1 MIRLGHNAFWV
12 ASIHPFLVTT
22 YQNKECTVLL
32 KNEDY
37 VNKIKCIIDLLLC
50 FYHRM
55 QYCGYMYLYGFGS
68 WLWCLT
74 PLSTMFQLYRGDK
87 FYWWKKPEYPKKTT
101 DLSEVTDKF
110 LSQNVVW
117 NTHLHEWDSNS
128 QLLVVKGTDG
138 IGNCKSNN
146 NTTTTTTA
154 PVYINDYETMQS
166 YINDKG

>member
-1 MIRLGHNAFWV
+1 
-12 ASIHPFLVTT
+12 
-22 YQNKECTVLL
+22 
-32 KNEDY
+32 
-37 VNKIKCIIDLLLC
+37 
-50 FYHRM
+50 
-55 QYCGYMYLYGFGS
+55 MYLYGFGS

-101 DLSEVTDKF
+101 HLSEVTDKF